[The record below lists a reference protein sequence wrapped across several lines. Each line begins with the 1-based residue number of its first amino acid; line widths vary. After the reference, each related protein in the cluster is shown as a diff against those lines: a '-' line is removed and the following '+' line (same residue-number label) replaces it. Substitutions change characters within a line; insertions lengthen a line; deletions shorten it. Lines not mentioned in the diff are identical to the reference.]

1 MPTYQM
7 SPSYDSNQVLSQI
20 VKAYHL
26 WLPDYVYAA
35 ALLAARGGAGV
46 GLGIGAAVAAASRE
60 AQSRGGRRATEERA
74 TGNGVVRK
82 VLHDCLYFSSC
93 GRKAFCPASRP

>member
-26 WLPDYVYAA
+26 WLPDYVWYVFVYLLGFYIMLRAFNFRQSLA
-35 ALLAARGGAGV
+35 ALGSIIWAF
-46 GLGIGAAVAAASRE
+46 S
-60 AQSRGGRRATEERA
+60 S
-74 TGNGVVRK
+74 
-82 VLHDCLYFSSC
+82 YFSSSSLPDIS
-93 GRKAFCPASRP
+93 GRYGRWLICLR